1 MRAIISLMMGT
12 TVVVVFILSV
22 LLLVFKQIE
31 KYDRTIYVILM
42 ITGLIYRSHLLQV
55 IISKLLK
62 TNGPSLMIMKTIK
75 ISLASLALWTMVM
88 IIPNDF
94 IRQMVINPQCY
105 LPIMKNKVSVMSS
118 PITILTIMIP
128 ISFTIN
134 TRVIAALTN
143 GINMKQDHAVVVF
156 VFLVIFFICS
166 RSFLLDMD
174 KYIVCFIQ

>member
-1 MRAIISLMMGT
+1 MGT
-12 TVVVVFILSV
+12 TVVIVIIYSV

-31 KYDRTIYVILM
+31 NRTIYVILM

-62 TNGPSLMIMKTIK
+62 TNGPSLMIMKTVK

-94 IRQMVINPQCY
+94 IRQMIVNPQCY

-118 PITILTIMIP
+118 PIIILTIMIP

-134 TRVIAALTN
+134 TRVIAALIN
-143 GINMKQDHAVVVF
+143 GINMKQDHAEVVF
-156 VFLVIFFICS
+156 VFLVVFFICS